1 MSTISSDSS
10 KGSLSG
16 LSSSEKPGVRV
27 AIALSGLFFVLLQS
41 VCTFFIALSGLR
53 LLIGVGSLA
62 AAAEAGGF
70 WDRFHTDSIRI
81 PMMALALGGA
91 LVSLFGLLRVW
102 RLRRRPATR
111 WRQKPLKARTVAAE
125 RVEFALAI
133 ITLVLFCVEELA
145 HIRANHHL

>member
-1 MSTISSDSS
+1 MSAISSDSTKS
-10 KGSLSG
+10 SSFG
-16 LSSSEKPGVRV
+16 LSSTEKPRIRG
-27 AIALSGLFFVLLQS
+27 AIALSSFFFVLLQS
-41 VCTFFIALSGLR
+41 VCTFFIALSGVR

-111 WRQKPLKARTVAAE
+111 WRQKPLTARTVVAE

-133 ITLVLFCVEELA
+133 ITLVLFCMEELS
-145 HIRANHHL
+145 HIRVNHHL